1 MQDSIETM
9 HSELEQRLRFETLL
23 AETSA
28 RFINVPADQVDREIE
43 GAQRRI
49 CEFLNLDRSALGE
62 APQQE
67 PGTLLLTHMYQPL
80 GGPPIPERANAREWF
95 PWTTQKVLA
104 GETVTITKMSDL
116 PPEAGRDRESYGL
129 FGTKSVVVVPLS
141 VGREPIFGFLTFSV
155 RREERHWPET
165 VVKGIRLVAQVFAN
179 ALAQK
184 RAETALRESEAR
196 LSLATSAAGVG
207 LWIVQP
213 ETGQVW
219 VTPKTQELFHFA
231 PDQETNYESFL
242 KVIHPED
249 RDRVNLAVRQ
259 AIQSGENLLIDYR
272 IVLLD
277 GSIRWIVA
285 RGQRYPESTG
295 EPYRIMGVSL
305 DVTEHKLADQALKE
319 RLEFEGLLSDLS
331 ARFIIVSP
339 EQVNR
344 EIEHALE
351 QIMEFFQVDRC
362 GLVRIWKD
370 KSHWEITHV
379 VQRDEVY
386 PLLVNTKM
394 PANMFPWVFEKIV
407 DRHEVVALESLRELP
422 AEASIDK
429 QSYEAL
435 GTKANLNIPV
445 VDTQSDIY
453 CLILNAIRS
462 ERTWPEVYIPRL
474 RVLGEILGNT
484 LERSR
489 NAMELNE
496 RLREIEA
503 LKQRLETENIY
514 LQEEVKTLAEHSEI
528 VGQSPGIKKVLA
540 QAQQVAQTDSTVLL
554 LGETGTGKELLA
566 RVIHNL
572 SRRKDRPLVTVNT
585 ASLAPTLIESELF
598 GREKGAY
605 TGAVTKQ
612 IGRFELADGSSL
624 FLDEIGDLAPELQV
638 KLLRVLQEGRF
649 ERLGSPKSIQA
660 NVRIIAAT
668 HRDLEEAVQQG
679 KFREDLY
686 YRLAVFPI
694 HIPPLRERAD
704 DIPLM
709 VRFFVNEFA
718 EKMGK
723 RIRNVPRKSI
733 EALQRY
739 SWPGNV
745 RELRNVIERAVIVSS
760 EDRLSVELPQASK
773 AKSSR
778 IVTLEEA
785 ERRHILEILETT
797 RWRIKGPRGA
807 AELLGL
813 KPSTLY
819 NTMSRLGIPTKQQ
832 KDLMST

>member
-1 MQDSIETM
+1 MKKALTNLSTICFEWEATFNTFADPVSIHDNQFRILKINTALASLLNEKPENILGQKCHQIIHGSDKPLETCP
-9 HSELEQRLRFETLL
+9 HVQ
-23 AETSA
+23 
-28 RFINVPADQVDREIE
+28 
-43 GAQRRI
+43 
-49 CEFLNLDRSALGE
+49 ALKK
-62 APQQE
+62 
-67 PGTLLLTHMYQPL
+67 H
-80 GGPPIPERANAREWF
+80 R
-95 PWTTQKVLA
+95 
-104 GETVTITKMSDL
+104 TVTERFWNSRLGKSLEVTCSPIVQKEGEITGTIHIIKDVTPSHRHNEALQQARQALERQAQDGRADL
-116 PPEAGRDRESYGL
+116 
-129 FGTKSVVVVPLS
+129 GTNEQLRS
-141 VGREPIFGFLTFSV
+141 EI
-155 RREERHWPET
+155 
-165 VVKGIRLVAQVFAN
+165 
-179 ALAQK
+179 
-184 RAETALRESEAR
+184 ALRKQVE
-196 LSLATSAAGVG
+196 
-207 LWIVQP
+207 
-213 ETGQVW
+213 ET
-219 VTPKTQELFHFA
+219 
-231 PDQETNYESFL
+231 
-242 KVIHPED
+242 
-249 RDRVNLAVRQ
+249 
-259 AIQSGENLLIDYR
+259 
-272 IVLLD
+272 
-277 GSIRWIVA
+277 
-285 RGQRYPESTG
+285 
-295 EPYRIMGVSL
+295 
-305 DVTEHKLADQALKE
+305 LKE
-319 RLEFEGLLSDLS
+319 RLDFEALLSDLS
-331 ARFIIVSP
+331 ARFILVSP
-339 EQVNR
+339 EEINR
-344 EIEHALE
+344 AIEHALK
-351 QIMEFFQVDRC
+351 QILEFFQVDRC
-362 GLVRIWKD
+362 ALIRVLKD
-370 KSHWEITHV
+370 RDSWEVAHI
-379 VQRDEVY
+379 VQREEVS
-386 PLLVNTKM
+386 PLPVNTEM
-394 PANMFPWVFEKIV
+394 PASMFPWVFKKIL
-407 DRHEVVALESLRELP
+407 RGEVVAFDSLRDLP
-422 AEASIDK
+422 AEASADK
-429 QSYEAL
+429 QTYEAL
-435 GTKANLNIPV
+435 GTQANLNIPV
-445 VDTQSDIY
+445 VASRSDVY
-453 CLILNAIRS
+453 SLVLNATRS

-474 RVLGEILGNT
+474 RVLGEILGNA
-484 LERSR
+484 LVRSR

-514 LQEEVKTLAEHSEI
+514 LQEEVKILAEHSEI

-605 TGAVTKQ
+605 TGALTKQ

-694 HIPPLRERAD
+694 HIPPLRERTD

-723 RIRNVPRKSI
+723 RIRNVPRKTI

-760 EDRLSVELPQASK
+760 VDTLSVELPQATK
-773 AKSSR
+773 GKISR
-778 IVTLEEA
+778 IGTLGEA
-785 ERRHILEILETT
+785 ERRHIIEILENT

-819 NTMSRLGIPTKQQ
+819 STMSRLGIPTKRR
-832 KDLMST
+832 KDDIST